1 MILAVHGLPTSPAL
15 WARLPFAVDAPW
27 LRGVDDD
34 AAFSIARLAAELA
47 ERVDDTTVLLG
58 HDLGGPVAAAI
69 ASLRR
74 VRALVLTGTALG
86 PYWWMVRAT
95 AMPLV
100 HRYFYER
107 HGGRKFLRGSVSP
120 GLQDQVVEA
129 FPPVPPAR
137 MRAIAMEMRQPAPA
151 IDCPVHLVWGRED
164 RWYPPW
170 VAHAL
175 SRRFRSPIRW
185 VDGGHLCMWENP
197 GGFAAALSS
206 ALEPP

>member
-15 WARLPFAVDAPW
+15 WDRLALPLVAPR

-34 AAFSIARLAAELA
+34 EPFSIAGLAADLA
-47 ERVDDTTVLLG
+47 EQVDETTVVVG
-58 HDLGGPVAAAI
+58 HDLGGPVAASI
-69 ASLRR
+69 ASSRP
-74 VRALVLTGTALG
+74 VKALVLTGTALG

-95 AMPLV
+95 ALPGV
-100 HRYFYER
+100 QSYFYER
-107 HGGRKFLRGSVSP
+107 HAGRKFLRGSVSP
-120 GLQDQVVEA
+120 ALGDEAVAA

-137 MRAIAMEMRQPAPA
+137 MRAIAVRMRPPPFAVK
-151 IDCPVHLVWGRED
+151 CPVHLIWGRDD

-175 SRRFRSPIRW
+175 ARRFGVDVRW

-197 GGFAAALSS
+197 AGFAEALRLCSS
-206 ALEPP
+206 G